1 MNLQENIRRILREEF
16 NNKYLYH
23 GTSYDNAINMIEN
36 GFNQETYW
44 GGMETAKEYA
54 YSYDQPTLIKVK
66 KNEIVDLLEPNY
78 SLIDYYKDN
87 LEYDEDYQEIIDEWE
102 KSDKNVEDSLRIFDS
117 VILFPSYLSI
127 SKKNIIRL

>member
-1 MNLQENIRRILREEF
+1 M
-16 NNKYLYH
+16 
-23 GTSYDNAINMIEN
+23 
-36 GFNQETYW
+36 
-44 GGMETAKEYA
+44 
-54 YSYDQPTLIKVK
+54 IKVK

-78 SLIDYYKDN
+78 TLIDYYKDN

-127 SKKNIIRL
+127 SKKIL